1 MIINLL
7 TQINFVAVAVSAL
20 VYYIIGFLWYSKLFG
35 TLWAEETGVKMPDK
49 PVPLNL
55 IGQFI
60 STFLY
65 TLGVALLMQM
75 TGEVSVKSGIMVALL
90 VTVVFVIPI
99 NSGNLFFTNRKK
111 LFLLDVSERALGS
124 VVVGVILG
132 VWF

>member
-1 MIINLL
+1 MVINLL
-7 TQINFVAVAVSAL
+7 AQINFGAVAVAAV
-20 VYYIIGFLWYSKLFG
+20 VYYIIGFLWYSKIFS
-35 TLWAEETGVKMPDK
+35 TLWAAETGVKQPDK